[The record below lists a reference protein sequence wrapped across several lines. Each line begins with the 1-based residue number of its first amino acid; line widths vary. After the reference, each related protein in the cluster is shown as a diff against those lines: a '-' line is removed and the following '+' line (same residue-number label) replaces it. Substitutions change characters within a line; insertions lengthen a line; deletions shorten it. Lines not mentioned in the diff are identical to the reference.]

1 MCAGD
6 RYRAHSRLKFDRQGS
21 AIFSDRLYSIQ
32 WTYSRLHPVQC
43 GRSSSRQSGHLGWDW
58 ASSHS
63 DGDFDGVSADADS
76 FVPHSHTIVIGHNP
90 QKDLLFQPYCRQ
102 VIN

>member
-6 RYRAHSRLKFDRQGS
+6 RYRVHSRLKFDHQGS

-43 GRSSSRQSGHLGWDW
+43 GSSSSRQSGHLG
-58 ASSHS
+58 
-63 DGDFDGVSADADS
+63 
-76 FVPHSHTIVIGHNP
+76 
-90 QKDLLFQPYCRQ
+90 
-102 VIN
+102 